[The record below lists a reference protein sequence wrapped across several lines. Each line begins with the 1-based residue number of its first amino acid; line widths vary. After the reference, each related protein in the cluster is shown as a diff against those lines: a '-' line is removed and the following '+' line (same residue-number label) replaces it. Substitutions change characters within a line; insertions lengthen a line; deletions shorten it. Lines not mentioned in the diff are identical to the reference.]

1 MATNNCKKNHFK
13 TAQKSLLI
21 FLYLYPCIYDKI
33 HFIQPKTTIMNRFI
47 LFVFS
52 LFLSFSIAIAQDGIN
67 YQGAATDANGDELTN
82 QNITIRASVLSGTAN
97 GSLEWEETH
106 STTTD
111 QYGLFNVVIGQGT
124 STTNGATSNFDDMDW
139 GSGDHFLK
147 IEMDATGGTNYALIG
162 TTQMMSVPYALYAK
176 NAGIDYDSISNLLS
190 NDSTFITN
198 VGGGM
203 GGSGCDIIYPDGF
216 EMITAITWDYCASSY
231 IVPTD
236 KRLYINSGST
246 SIYINGFPLPPVGGQ
261 HIICGPGDSISSPSL
276 IDSNI
281 FHGFLVNCNTSI
293 TAITSTYGPSTT
305 YTVPS
310 NKKLVIMTTNYYQL
324 NINGLPVDNY
334 DGNPIVCNSGDIIS
348 DPPSTWSNPFIFN
361 GYLVDE
367 NYFAGCG
374 GGGSSS
380 SNSASS
386 GANLSIGVGSITDLN
401 DFDQDLDLFN
411 TQIIGE
417 ASINEDKMQIHID
430 QDNNVYIIG
439 EYNSHNSLPVTIA
452 GNPLPNGSTY
462 VQNIFIVKYDSIGNF
477 INFISDV
484 VPNPTGDEYNLYSS
498 TVDEYGNIFVTG
510 SVKHPDRIYIR
521 RYNSSSLSLT
531 SEITSTGG
539 GADDRGMD
547 ILSDN
552 NGGAYVCGQ
561 YNNQVSID
569 GFTLPADVGN
579 NMQGF
584 VLHIDENDNVS
595 WVQSIGDLSTNGA
608 DDRALSLALNMNGV
622 LVAGEIQDPAQPN
635 SRIYQR
641 YIKQYNS
648 AGILTTTLETNW
660 TSNNLDWLNGI
671 RINTNLNGDIY
682 MFTGLQ
688 KNGNENLTFNGITL
702 NPTVT
707 RSHIL
712 YKLDASFNNL
722 DDYSEPRFTGGKGG
736 MNILGFLSLEE
747 VTEIRKLLSGRNWS
761 VASDEPLDGGVRD
774 AIKHFLAMLKA
785 AERIDSGIMHREH
798 L

>member
-1 MATNNCKKNHFK
+1 
-13 TAQKSLLI
+13 
-21 FLYLYPCIYDKI
+21 
-33 HFIQPKTTIMNRFI
+33 
-47 LFVFS
+47 
-52 LFLSFSIAIAQDGIN
+52 
-67 YQGAATDANGDELTN
+67 
-82 QNITIRASVLSGTAN
+82 
-97 GSLEWEETH
+97 
-106 STTTD
+106 
-111 QYGLFNVVIGQGT
+111 
-124 STTNGATSNFDDMDW
+124 
-139 GSGDHFLK
+139 
-147 IEMDATGGTNYALIG
+147 
-162 TTQMMSVPYALYAK
+162 
-176 NAGIDYDSISNLLS
+176 
-190 NDSTFITN
+190 
-198 VGGGM
+198 
-203 GGSGCDIIYPDGF
+203 
-216 EMITAITWDYCASSY
+216 
-231 IVPTD
+231 
-236 KRLYINSGST
+236 
-246 SIYINGFPLPPVGGQ
+246 
-261 HIICGPGDSISSPSL
+261 
-276 IDSNI
+276 
-281 FHGFLVNCNTSI
+281 
-293 TAITSTYGPSTT
+293 
-305 YTVPS
+305 
-310 NKKLVIMTTNYYQL
+310 
-324 NINGLPVDNY
+324 
-334 DGNPIVCNSGDIIS
+334 
-348 DPPSTWSNPFIFN
+348 N

-660 TSNNLDWLNGI
+660 TSNNL
-671 RINTNLNGDIY
+671 
-682 MFTGLQ
+682 
-688 KNGNENLTFNGITL
+688 
-702 NPTVT
+702 
-707 RSHIL
+707 
-712 YKLDASFNNL
+712 
-722 DDYSEPRFTGGKGG
+722 
-736 MNILGFLSLEE
+736 
-747 VTEIRKLLSGRNWS
+747 
-761 VASDEPLDGGVRD
+761 
-774 AIKHFLAMLKA
+774 
-785 AERIDSGIMHREH
+785 
-798 L
+798 